1 MGPNVFWIPNIFW
14 GPNFFW
20 EFFFVICEGMK
31 EDSERRLE
39 ANLVDLLSLFQVMQQ
54 QLFSQKEYLNVFDNK
69 SRENHLLL
77 KMSIVYSAKHIA
89 LMNGSVIASEL

>member
-1 MGPNVFWIPNIFW
+1 
-14 GPNFFW
+14 
-20 EFFFVICEGMK
+20 MK
-31 EDSERRLE
+31 EDLEERKILKEDRQIYGTFCPCFKWCNKNFFL
-39 ANLVDLLSLFQVMQQ
+39 
-54 QLFSQKEYLNVFDNK
+54 QKDYLNVFDNK